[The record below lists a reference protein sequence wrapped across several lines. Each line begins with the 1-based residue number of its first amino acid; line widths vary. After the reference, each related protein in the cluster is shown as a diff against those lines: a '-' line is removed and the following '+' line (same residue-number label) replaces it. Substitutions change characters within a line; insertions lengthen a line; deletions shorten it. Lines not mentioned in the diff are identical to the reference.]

1 MWELAHGSAGAE
13 MICDLPVIF
22 LCLRDN
28 FLRGAV
34 RNNMTVPRFIPVTL
48 SVAIVPK

>member
-1 MWELAHGSAGAE
+1 
-13 MICDLPVIF
+13 MICGLPAIF

-34 RNNMTVPRFIPVTL
+34 NNMTVPRFIPVML